1 MKYYSTKFEEYVKK
15 NEKRDLHSKTNKKI
29 KKELL
34 SNVIIYGPQGIGKYT
49 QSLKIISNYS
59 DSKLKYERKLNFTYN
74 KKDYVFKVSDAHIE
88 LDMQLL
94 GCNAKLLFNELYY
107 HFLNVFSLNNRKIG
121 FILCKNFQ
129 HIHTDLLTNFY
140 SYMQTTQ
147 DDNIKLYFI
156 IVTNSISFIPNNI
169 LKKCNVINYPRP
181 TKTEYNKITKK
192 KLEKGD
198 INKID
203 NIKDVLS
210 NNKIIEKDKI
220 ICNKIIN
227 SIKNYK
233 TLEYSIIR
241 ELLYDLFIYNY
252 DVINCLYYIVKVLIN
267 DDVINDDN
275 IFDIFLELNKI
286 MKKYNNNYRPIFH
299 LEKFVYYIIIKTN
312 GL

>member
-1 MKYYSTKFEEYVKK
+1 MKYYSTKFEEYVNK
-15 NEKRDLHSKTNKKI
+15 NHKRDLHSKTNKKI
-29 KKELL
+29 KNDLL

-129 HIHTDLLTNFY
+129 NIHTDLLTNFY

-147 DDNIKLYFI
+147 DENIKLYFI
-156 IVTNSISFIPNNI
+156 LVTNSISFIPNNI
-169 LKKCNVINYPRP
+169 LNKCNIINYPRP

-192 KLEKGD
+192 KLAKED
-198 INKID
+198 VNKID
-203 NIKDVLS
+203 NIKDILS
-210 NNKIIEKDKI
+210 NNTIIEKDKI

-233 TLEYSIIR
+233 TLEFSIIR

-252 DVINCLYYIVKVLIN
+252 DVINCLYYIVKVLIT
-267 DDVINDDN
+267 DGVINDDN
-275 IFDIFLELNKI
+275 IFDIFIELNKI

>member
-1 MKYYSTKFEEYVKK
+1 
-15 NEKRDLHSKTNKKI
+15 
-29 KKELL
+29 
-34 SNVIIYGPQGIGKYT
+34 
-49 QSLKIISNYS
+49 
-59 DSKLKYERKLNFTYN
+59 
-74 KKDYVFKVSDAHIE
+74 
-88 LDMQLL
+88 MQLL

-129 HIHTDLLTNFY
+129 NIHPDLLTNFY

-156 IVTNSISFIPNNI
+156 LITNSISFIPNNI
-169 LKKCNVINYPRP
+169 LNKCNVINYPRP

-192 KLEKGD
+192 KLDKGD

-220 ICNKIIN
+220 ICKKIID

-233 TLEYSIIR
+233 TIDFSIIR
-241 ELLYDLFIYNY
+241 ELLYELFIYNY
-252 DVINCLYYIVKVLIN
+252 DVINCLYYIIKELVK
-267 DDVINDDN
+267 DGVINNDN
-275 IFDIFLELNKI
+275 IFDIFIELNKI